1 MKAQP
6 PGHKRSH
13 IPLPSKARNFSKT
26 MELPPLKPGDPAK
39 KQDFTR
45 TFKFEPAPPK
55 HAKEQNDVELEN
67 KAKPP
72 KDAKAQKGPLE
83 RTKSQEVVKEPKDLK
98 AQKDSHEEKHGGPK
112 AQKDLKA
119 QKSSQEEKQEGPKAQ
134 KSSLKRTKSQEIVKE
149 PKDLK
154 AQKNSQEGSKA
165 QKGAKGHE
173 HEKAQKEP
181 KAQKEGKAQ
190 RETTA
195 PLQTLSKVCRMRFEA
210 LIELVKPLSEKGEE
224 QEIVTEAVQ
233 KLRFGEEEKEIERKI
248 EAVSGDMAE
257 TYETIIEREPEIGKI
272 MTELTK
278 VGDQR
283 DVLVTEIEALE
294 KENEASKPRVTKAEL
309 KEMQENQ
316 KKFEMMLNT
325 QQTKYQLRYTKAKN
339 GVEAVASSIASIQN
353 QISSLEKRIQLMNQK
368 GSQYSHKTH
377 SHQHVRKTVMEGTE
391 GVDVDRPKT
400 YRKSALPKL
409 DKRSNL

>member
-26 MELPPLKPGDPAK
+26 MELPPLNPGDPAK

-67 KAKPP
+67 DAKPP
-72 KDAKAQKGPLE
+72 KDAKGQKGSLK
-83 RTKSQEVVKEPKDLK
+83 RTKSQEVVKEPKDVK
-98 AQKDSHEEKHGGPK
+98 AQKNSHGEKQGGVKVQKNLHEEKQG
-112 AQKDLKA
+112 
-119 QKSSQEEKQEGPKAQ
+119 GPKAQ
-134 KSSLKRTKSQEIVKE
+134 KSSLKRTKSQELVKE
-149 PKDLK
+149 PKDVK
-154 AQKNSQEGSKA
+154 AQKNTHEEKHGGAKA

-173 HEKAQKEP
+173 GEKE
-181 KAQKEGKAQ
+181 QKEGKAQ
-190 RETTA
+190 QETTA

-210 LIELVKPLSEKGEE
+210 LIELVKPLSEKEEE

-257 TYETIIEREPEIGKI
+257 TYETIIEREPEIGQI

-283 DVLVTEIEALE
+283 DALVTEIEALE

-368 GSQYSHKTH
+368 GSQYSHKTR

-409 DKRSNL
+409 DKRPNL